1 VIALLLQH
9 ASQVVS
15 DLSASRADDAALRQ
29 QLERH
34 VTEIRQLREQSHA
47 KDAEKRK
54 LQDERNDILRGV
66 ANLQADLNRVRQEVI
81 TLGLEIAAVRKER
94 DDLSKRNKGDD
105 DELVRAAHQLALAE
119 AKIKE
124 LQSGLSGQSAT

>member
-1 VIALLLQH
+1 M
-9 ASQVVS
+9 
-15 DLSASRADDAALRQ
+15 
-29 QLERH
+29 
-34 VTEIRQLREQSHA
+34 TEIRQLREQSHA